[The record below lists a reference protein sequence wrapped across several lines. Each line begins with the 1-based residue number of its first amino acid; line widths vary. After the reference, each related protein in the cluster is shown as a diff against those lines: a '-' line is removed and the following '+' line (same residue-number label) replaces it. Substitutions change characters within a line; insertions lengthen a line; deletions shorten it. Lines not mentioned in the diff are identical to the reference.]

1 MRKVI
6 DKVQTIGAA
15 TALALVTLLDGFL
28 QIGDGLKP
36 ECSGGV
42 GTPPFIITP
51 LLCFA
56 LSGFS
61 VVPSGPIS
69 HTLM

>member
-1 MRKVI
+1 M
-6 DKVQTIGAA
+6 IGR
-15 TALALVTLLDGFL
+15 
-28 QIGDGLKP
+28 
-36 ECSGGV
+36 
-42 GTPPFIITP
+42 GTRLRPDLFEPGQPKEFFYTP